1 MTNSINVNLSA
12 NTPGLV
18 SSDKSGH
25 QTALL
30 HSDPTNPLQISNAI
44 GSKATIQEVEPLAV
58 GSEKASKN
66 ILTPVQ
72 QKEAQHTELEK
83 QAQKLRE
90 LSQLK
95 GWSVDFSIDQDL
107 HQTVVKVIDNDT
119 KKVIR
124 QIPSEDVLA
133 LSKRIQALQD
143 GSDGGNTLSGLLF
156 DRQI

>member
-1 MTNSINVNLSA
+1 MYEGIGEYFRTSNFNS
-12 NTPGLV
+12 
-18 SSDKSGH
+18 
-25 QTALL
+25 
-30 HSDPTNPLQISNAI
+30 SNF
-44 GSKATIQEVEPLAV
+44 
-58 GSEKASKN
+58 
-66 ILTPVQ
+66 
-72 QKEAQHTELEK
+72 
-83 QAQKLRE
+83 
-90 LSQLK
+90 
-95 GWSVDFSIDQDL
+95 SVDFSIDKDL

>member
-1 MTNSINVNLSA
+1 MRQ
-12 NTPGLV
+12 PWW
-18 SSDKSGH
+18 
-25 QTALL
+25 
-30 HSDPTNPLQISNAI
+30 
-44 GSKATIQEVEPLAV
+44 EPLAV